1 VFFNTATNTYL
12 VDSMPTPIYEIVCD
26 NQAFAQNRYG
36 AVAGN
41 QVNKSDVLG
50 FYPNPARQSIRLRLA
65 NMENQVVIQIENLS
79 GQRMM
84 DRTIHPADGLLL
96 DLESIP
102 SGVYRIYLQ
111 QGQVKTSQRLVVR

>member
-1 VFFNTATNTYL
+1 
-12 VDSMPTPIYEIVCD
+12 
-26 NQAFAQNRYG
+26 
-36 AVAGN
+36 
-41 QVNKSDVLG
+41 
-50 FYPNPARQSIRLRLA
+50 
-65 NMENQVVIQIENLS
+65 MENQVVIQIENLS